1 MRWREVLKAPVP
13 ACPAGQKKR
22 IRAQV
27 AGNYLILDLWQDG
40 IYKCR
45 HATDIQTGEPG
56 TYYPDSDSK
65 TGANLNSAADERGWY
80 WGQQIKEEEWNL
92 SKEDEEL
99 IKSVMSKTYRGGEAF
114 RRITV
119 AEENYNRDRR
129 ERAIDNKQR
138 RLNELMSHCPPPGQV
153 VQDWVVAQAVGDLQ
167 YAFYDKI
174 KKTCHCTA
182 CNRDFD
188 ETAPGGQKIKQ
199 KDTIKCPLCG
209 SSLVVEK
216 RKGMIVAKT
225 RLYIIHDIDD
235 KRGVMRH
242 FEVEIAWQD
251 TRKVYFD
258 ELIRLMM
265 QRNMKYSC
273 KIYYDN
279 GWGDWSEGNRM
290 NRRWKPGYLYP
301 DSAAIRAGLDKTAHQ
316 IWQDVFPQLAAA
328 GIKGNYNGLLCES
341 NHYWTGIAEY
351 LAKGRFYKLLEEES
365 DTITPWGGYYGITL
379 DALGESVAAVLRI
392 QDKQLINRLRQENG
406 GRLMLKWLQ
415 WSDEQGEKISAECMT
430 WLQKVNLCPDDYGKS
445 TAAKYLNLHK
455 LMNYITRQCAESYK
469 GKTPK
474 TVLSQYEDYLDMA
487 AQLGKKMDD
496 EMVYRPRELKRRH
509 DEAVE
514 EANRRR
520 EELQRKRN
528 AEAAKREAQRM
539 REKYPGYEE
548 LLAEIKAKYE
558 YASDTYL
565 IRVPKDFAEI
575 TAEGM
580 ALHHCVGNT
589 ERYFDRIMS
598 RETYICF
605 LRQQSSP
612 DEPFYTIEVEPGG
625 TIRQHRGAYD
635 EEPGIEEIKPFLR
648 EWQQVIRKRMSKEDH
663 KYARTSAVL
672 RQKNIDELKEKNN
685 VRVLNGL
692 MEDLMEVI

>member
-1 MRWREVLKAPVP
+1 
-13 ACPAGQKKR
+13 
-22 IRAQV
+22 
-27 AGNYLILDLWQDG
+27 
-40 IYKCR
+40 
-45 HATDIQTGEPG
+45 
-56 TYYPDSDSK
+56 
-65 TGANLNSAADERGWY
+65 
-80 WGQQIKEEEWNL
+80 
-92 SKEDEEL
+92 
-99 IKSVMSKTYRGGEAF
+99 
-114 RRITV
+114 
-119 AEENYNRDRR
+119 
-129 ERAIDNKQR
+129 
-138 RLNELMSHCPPPGQV
+138 
-153 VQDWVVAQAVGDLQ
+153 
-167 YAFYDKI
+167 
-174 KKTCHCTA
+174 
-182 CNRDFD
+182 
-188 ETAPGGQKIKQ
+188 
-199 KDTIKCPLCG
+199 
-209 SSLVVEK
+209 
-216 RKGMIVAKT
+216 
-225 RLYIIHDIDD
+225 
-235 KRGVMRH
+235 
-242 FEVEIAWQD
+242 
-251 TRKVYFD
+251 
-258 ELIRLMM
+258 
-265 QRNMKYSC
+265 
-273 KIYYDN
+273 
-279 GWGDWSEGNRM
+279 M
-290 NRRWKPGYLYP
+290 N
-301 DSAAIRAGLDKTAHQ
+301 
-316 IWQDVFPQLAAA
+316 
-328 GIKGNYNGLLCES
+328 
-341 NHYWTGIAEY
+341 
-351 LAKGRFYKLLEEES
+351 
-365 DTITPWGGYYGITL
+365 TL
-379 DALGESVAAVLRI
+379 DVLGESVAAVLKI
-392 QDKQLINRLRQENG
+392 QDKQLTNRLRQENG

-430 WLQKVNLCPDDYGKS
+430 WLQQVNLCPDDYEKS
-445 TAAKYLNLHK
+445 TAARYLTLQQ
-455 LMNYITRQCAESYK
+455 LMNYITRQCTESYK

-520 EELQRKRN
+520 EELQRKRD

-539 REKYPGYEE
+539 RDKYPGYEE
-548 LLAEIKAKYE
+548 LLAEIKTKYE

-635 EEPGIEEIKPFLR
+635 EEPGIEQIKPFLR
-648 EWQQVIRKRMSKEDH
+648 EWQKVIRKRMSKEDH
-663 KYARTSAVL
+663 KYARESAVL

>member
-1 MRWREVLKAPVP
+1 MRWREVLNAPVP
-13 ACPAGQKKR
+13 ACPRGKGKR

-65 TGANLNSAADERGWY
+65 TGVNINSAADERGWY
-80 WGQQIKEEEWNL
+80 WGRKPDEKKWNL

-99 IKSVMSKTYRGGEAF
+99 IKSVMPKTYRGGEAF
-114 RRITV
+114 SRIAV
-119 AEENYNRDRR
+119 AEENYNRDKR
-129 ERAIDNKQR
+129 ERAIDNKRR
-138 RLNELMSHCPPPGQV
+138 RLDELMSHCPPPGQAV
-153 VQDWVVAQAVGDLQ
+153 RDWVVAQAVGDLQ
-167 YAFYDKI
+167 YAIYDKL
-174 KKTCHCTA
+174 KKTYHCTA
-182 CNRDFD
+182 CNEDFND
-188 ETAPGGQKIKQ
+188 TDTGLKKIRE
-199 KDTIKCPLCG
+199 KDTVRCPLCG
-209 SSLVVEK
+209 SSLKVIK
-216 RKGMIVAKT
+216 RKATVSTKT
-225 RLYIIHDIDD
+225 RLYVIHNIDD
-235 KRGVMRH
+235 KRGVVRH
-242 FEVEIAWQD
+242 FEVRIEWSD
-251 TRKVYFD
+251 TRRVYF
-258 ELIRLMM
+258 EEHIRLMM
-265 QRNMKYSC
+265 QRGMKNVC
-273 KIYYDN
+273 KIYY
-279 GWGDWSEGNRM
+279 GDLWDDWAEGNRT

-301 DSAAIRAGLDKTAHQ
+301 DTDAIRAGLEGTAYQ

-328 GIKGNYNGLLCES
+328 GIKANYNGLLIES

-365 DTITPWGGYYGITL
+365 DMISPCDGYRGSSLYVN
-379 DALGESVAAVLRI
+379 GEDVAEVLKI
-392 QDKQLINRLRQENG
+392 QDKQLANRLRQENG
-406 GRLMLKWLQ
+406 GRLMLRWFQ
-415 WSDEQGEKISAECMT
+415 WSDETGSKISAECME
-430 WLQKVNLCPDDYGKS
+430 WLQHTDLWPSQYKRSK
-445 TAAKYLNLHK
+445 AAQYLTPRQ
-455 LMNYITRQCAESYK
+455 LMNYITRQCKESYK
-469 GKTPK
+469 GKSPE
-474 TVLSQYEDYLDMA
+474 TVLSQYEDYLGMSEV
-487 AQLGKKMDD
+487 LGKKMDD
-496 EMVYRPRELKRRH
+496 EMVYRPRDLKRRH

-514 EANRRR
+514 ESNRRR
-520 EELQRKRN
+520 EELKRKRD

-635 EEPGIEEIKPFLR
+635 EEPGIEQIKPFLR
-648 EWQQVIRKRMSKEDH
+648 EWQKVIRKRMSKEDH
-663 KYARTSAVL
+663 KYAKASAVL